1 MLMQSPSAETV
12 QTIWMISL
20 VVFVVVLLVVATL
33 LTLIL
38 RTTYDIR
45 GGVTVIW
52 NVGQRIANNTI
63 QLSQLATTNAAAK
76 QILDSAVGVLGAT
89 AAIRAH
95 AEVCPG
101 CPTCVVGPRWQ
112 R

>member
-1 MLMQSPSAETV
+1 MPTAETIREV
-12 QTIWMISL
+12 WTISL

-38 RTTYDIR
+38 RAAKDIR
-45 GGVTVIW
+45 GGVAIIW

-63 QLSQLATTNAAAK
+63 QLSLLAKTNAAATD
-76 QILDSAVGVLGAT
+76 ILTSAVGVIGAT
-89 AAIRAH
+89 AAIQGH
-95 AEVCPG
+95 AEQCPG
-101 CPTCVVGPRWQ
+101 CPTCALGPRWK